1 MVIKSFISTILF
13 SLVVGTLGLAQDE
26 AEQCTLATLK
36 GRYLFANSG
45 TILPPAFGVTEPTP
59 GADAGF
65 HIFNGDGTGTDIV
78 TVRIGSELMLENE
91 IVPTSYTVNAD
102 CTGTLTVPDGP
113 IFNLF
118 IAPGGDTVAR
128 IAKAPLGNFAS
139 SIAQRV
145 STKLQADNDETE
157 NNDETSI
164 ETANKAV
171 VQRFYDEVFTQ
182 KKMAV
187 LDEVFDPNMVVHDL
201 DVGGELPGQGL
212 PELLTAFP
220 DMKATV
226 NLWVIEDDLVT
237 AYMTYNGTHQAE
249 FLGVAAT
256 GKAVTAS
263 IIDIFRVKDGKV
275 VELWHNIPNED
286 ILEQIQS
293 AP

>member
-1 MVIKSFISTILF
+1 MVMVTKRFIGAILF
-13 SLVVGTLGLAQDE
+13 SLLISTLGLAQDD

-65 HIFNGDGTGTDIV
+65 HIFNGDGTGTDTV
-78 TVRIGSELMLENE
+78 TVRIGSEVILQNE
-91 IVPTSYTVNAD
+91 VVPISYTVNAD

-118 IAPGGDTVAR
+118 IAPNGDTVVR
-128 IAKAPLGNFAS
+128 IAITPPGNFGS
-139 SIAQRV
+139 GIDQRV
-145 STKLQADNDETE
+145 SAKLHADNDETNLE
-157 NNDETSI
+157 A
-164 ETANKAV
+164 ANKAV

-201 DVGGELPGQGL
+201 DVGGELPGGGL
-212 PELLTAFP
+212 PETLAAFP
-220 DMKATV
+220 DVKATV

-293 AP
+293 TP

>member
-1 MVIKSFISTILF
+1 MVTKRFIGAILF
-13 SLVVGTLGLAQDE
+13 SLLVSTLGLAQDE

-65 HIFNGDGTGTDIV
+65 HIYNGDGTGTDTV
-78 TVRIGSELMLENE
+78 TVRIGSEIILQNE
-91 IVPTSYTVNAD
+91 VVPISYTVNAD

-128 IAKAPLGNFAS
+128 IAIAPLGNFGS
-139 SIAQRV
+139 SIDQRV
-145 STKLQADNDETE
+145 SAKLQADNDETNLE
-157 NNDETSI
+157 A
-164 ETANKAV
+164 ANKAV

-212 PELLTAFP
+212 PELLAAFP

-249 FLGVAAT
+249 YLGVAAT

-286 ILEQIQS
+286 VLEQIQS
-293 AP
+293 SP

>member
-1 MVIKSFISTILF
+1 MVTKRFIGALLF
-13 SLVVGTLGLAQDE
+13 SLLVSTLGLAQDD
-26 AEQCTLATLK
+26 AEPCTLATLK
-36 GRYLFANSG
+36 GRYLFADSG
-45 TILPPAFGVTEPTP
+45 TLLPPAFGVTEPTP

-145 STKLQADNDETE
+145 SAKVQADSNETE
-157 NNDETSI
+157 NNDETSM

-187 LDEVFDPNMVVHDL
+187 LDEINDPNFVAHDL
-201 DVGGELPGQGL
+201 DVGGELPGGGL
-212 PELLTAFP
+212 PEVLAAFP
-220 DMKATV
+220 DIKATI
-226 NLWVIEDDLVT
+226 NQWVIEGDLVT
-237 AYMTYNGTHQAE
+237 AYVTFNGTHQAE
-249 FLGVAAT
+249 YLGVAAT
-256 GKAVTAS
+256 GKAITFS
-263 IIDIFRVKDGKV
+263 IIDIWRVKDGKI